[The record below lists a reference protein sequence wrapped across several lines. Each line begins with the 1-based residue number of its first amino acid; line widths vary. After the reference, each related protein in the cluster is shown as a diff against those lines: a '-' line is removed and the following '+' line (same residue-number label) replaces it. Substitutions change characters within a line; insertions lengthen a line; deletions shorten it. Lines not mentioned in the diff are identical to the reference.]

1 MKRAGYLDA
10 LKGLLI
16 LLVCL
21 VHFSWTI
28 LDGWFHIWIE
38 TVLMRS
44 FFMVCGW
51 IYALRTVNEW
61 NARTTFHKRL
71 RQLGKPYLW
80 FSVILLCV
88 TAIWCLIG
96 HVEPINLG
104 KEAFKTLVFKG
115 IGTLWFLPVL
125 GFAEV
130 LFVWIMGRSGW
141 RYAVWVIL
149 MIVAMIITND
159 VVNDNPIEILDKS
172 EHPFLRTILDPY
184 IDTLI
189 YLPAIYIGY
198 WMGWLFKDYFS
209 HDMSRSSR
217 ISMFL
222 TGFALLALAML
233 LPFPEL
239 GYLNEPHGLLRAA
252 ASTIGLICLFYVLD
266 SRPTVRFL
274 KYCGRNSL
282 IIMAV
287 HYTLLLE
294 MCVIFDRYV
303 LGNQEFTGP
312 RTLIYLAVSVAVM
325 CPVAAFINKKMPF
338 LIGRKKQ

>member
-1 MKRAGYLDA
+1 MKREGYLDA

-21 VHFSWTI
+21 VHFSWSVLDEWFYIWRGTI
-28 LDGWFHIWIE
+28 
-38 TVLMRS
+38 VMRS

-61 NARTTFHKRL
+61 NAGTTFHKRL

-80 FSVILLCV
+80 FSAILLCV
-88 TAIWCLIG
+88 MAIWWLIG
-96 HVEPINLG
+96 YVEPVDLG
-104 KEAFKTLVFKG
+104 KEAFKTLVLKG

-125 GFAEV
+125 GIAEI
-130 LFVWIMGRSGW
+130 LFVWIMRRSGW
-141 RYAVWVIL
+141 RHGVWVIL
-149 MIVAMIITND
+149 MIAAMIITND
-159 VVNDNPIEILDKS
+159 LVNDNPIQILDKS
-172 EHPFLRTILDPY
+172 AHPFLRIVLDPY

-198 WMGWLFKDYFS
+198 WMGWIFKDYFS
-209 HDMSRSSR
+209 HKASRKR
-217 ISMFL
+217 CISTFL

-239 GYLNEPHGLLRAA
+239 GYLNEPHALLRAA

-266 SRPTVRFL
+266 GRPTVRFL

-287 HYTLLLE
+287 HYTILLE
-294 MCVIFDRYV
+294 MCMIFDRYV
-303 LGNQEFTGP
+303 LGNTEFIGP

-338 LIGRKKQ
+338 LIGKKRH